1 MLIRLLNKVQLVIKD
16 GLTKDYSYLISKQ
29 IFRMGRK
36 SGWLFCALYLKQ
48 CSLSLMLFIGVNPSD
63 PVRFVQFVP
72 VSLTRSGLP
81 RIIPS
86 FHRRVIKSG
95 SSRGDMLIR
104 FYLSIFT
111 ISK

>member
-1 MLIRLLNKVQLVIKD
+1 MLIGLLNKVQLVIQD

-48 CSLSLMLFIGVNPSD
+48 CSLSLMLGNPSD
-63 PVRFVQFVP
+63 PVRFVQSVP

-95 SSRGDMLIR
+95 SSRGDMLIHI
-104 FYLSIFT
+104 YVYIHY
-111 ISK
+111 IKMN